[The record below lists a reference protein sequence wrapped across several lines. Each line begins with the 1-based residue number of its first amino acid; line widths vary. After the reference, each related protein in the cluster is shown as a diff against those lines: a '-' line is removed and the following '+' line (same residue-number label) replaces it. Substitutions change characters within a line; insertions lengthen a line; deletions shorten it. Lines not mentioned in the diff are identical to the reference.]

1 MGRKVKKNANIA
13 TLASPVLGWAMDRS
27 VKINK
32 FTGLAELEI
41 SAYVKIMYVFRPR
54 HKMVWKHS

>member
-1 MGRKVKKNANIA
+1 MESFRSANSNVSI
-13 TLASPVLGWAMDRS
+13 S

-41 SAYVKIMYVFRPR
+41 SAYVKINESCTYSVLGTKWFG
-54 HKMVWKHS
+54 KHS